1 MCLHFFLF
9 QMDAISSL
17 QPLSA
22 AELQAVRSL
31 YQAFSD
37 NNLDL
42 VDQAVTSTWQDIPL
56 GPGQEPGPSGIK
68 PIIAQFRR
76 AFPDL
81 TIVIHEIMGSAGRA
95 AVRAEIRGT
104 HQGEWFGIAATNR
117 PSRVALHE
125 FHHLENSRI
134 THTWHLEDW
143 FGMFHQLGALPPSL

>member
-1 MCLHFFLF
+1 MTTP
-9 QMDAISSL
+9 SSL

-22 AELQAVRSL
+22 AELQAIESF

-37 NNLDL
+37 NQPDL
-42 VDQAVTSTWQDIPL
+42 INQAVSPTWQDIPP
-56 GPGQEPGPSGIK
+56 GPGQEPGPEGIK
-68 PIIAQFRR
+68 PLIAQLRG

-81 TIVIHEIMGSAGRA
+81 TIVIHEIMGSSSRA

-117 PSRVALHE
+117 LVRVPLHE
-125 FHHLENSRI
+125 FHHLTNGRI

-143 FGMFHQLGALPPSL
+143 FGMFHQLGTLPPSL

>member
-1 MCLHFFLF
+1 MTTTSW
-9 QMDAISSL
+9 QA
-17 QPLSA
+17 LSA
-22 AELQAVRSL
+22 AELQALESF

-37 NNLDL
+37 NQPDL
-42 VDQAVTSTWQDIPL
+42 INQAVSSTWQDIPL
-56 GPGQEPGPSGIK
+56 GPGQEPGPEGIK
-68 PIIAQFRR
+68 PLLAQLRR

-104 HQGEWFGIAATNR
+104 HQGEWLGIAATNR
-117 PSRVALHE
+117 PIHVPLHE
-125 FHHLENSRI
+125 FHHLENGRI